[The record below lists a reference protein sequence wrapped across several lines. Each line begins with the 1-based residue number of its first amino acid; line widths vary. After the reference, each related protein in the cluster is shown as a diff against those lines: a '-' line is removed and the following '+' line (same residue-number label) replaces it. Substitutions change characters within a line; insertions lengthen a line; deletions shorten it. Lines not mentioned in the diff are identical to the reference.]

1 MTLLFRISLMQ
12 LKMFIEQY
20 RKIPFE
26 GHKYLTGECNYGT
39 HTKPIDNLIIKI

>member
-1 MTLLFRISLMQ
+1 MNSRISLVQ

-26 GHKYLTGECNYGT
+26 GHKYLTGECNYG
-39 HTKPIDNLIIKI
+39 KMLQIVLIYLTFIN